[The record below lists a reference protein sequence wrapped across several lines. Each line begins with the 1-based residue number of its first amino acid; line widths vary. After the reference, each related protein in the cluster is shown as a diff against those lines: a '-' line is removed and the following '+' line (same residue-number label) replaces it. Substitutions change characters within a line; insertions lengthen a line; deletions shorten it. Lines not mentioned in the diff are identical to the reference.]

1 MRKNNLILKITL
13 SGMLIALGLV
23 LPFLTGQIP
32 EIGAMLCPM
41 HIPVL
46 IGGFILGWKYGL
58 IIGIITPILRS
69 FSFGMP
75 PLYPA
80 AISFAFEFAVY
91 GLSTGLLSKVLE
103 KVIKNKWILTYI
115 VLIIAMILGRITWGG
130 IRYLLALLDGSF
142 NFNLEMFISGAFISA
157 WPGIIL
163 QLILIPIIYISLNN
177 APQFI
182 VKEYLESE
190 EL

>member
-75 PLYPA
+75 SLYPA

-177 APQFI
+177 ANI
-182 VKEYLESE
+182 IEKIK
-190 EL
+190 